1 MFIYYYFYQFLNR
14 KRKSHD
20 DMVLKKQEYGKITTY
35 DYSSKESMG
44 SIEFFEM
51 RKSVLAKAA
60 TIKIQE
66 CHTCPGMQQ
75 TQELTQRNRMEVG
88 EKEKNLV
95 TIG

>member
-1 MFIYYYFYQFLNR
+1 
-14 KRKSHD
+14 
-20 DMVLKKQEYGKITTY
+20 MVLKKQEYGKITTY

-44 SIEFFEM
+44 SIEFFDLG
-51 RKSVLAKAA
+51 KSVSAKAA
-60 TIKIQE
+60 AIKIQE

-75 TQELTQRNRMEVG
+75 TQELTQRNKMELG